1 MRQPPASN
9 DWHLESGKAG
19 LGLVFLVPASAWFTL
34 SVLSLIPQIFEG
46 LLWPSTAPGAG
57 VAGERKNP
65 CPQELV
71 CWWRSVR
78 RWQMLWRTV
87 KWAGWEDEAG
97 SGSHEGLTEEVAF
110 KERLEDGEG
119 VNL

>member
-71 CWWRSVR
+71 CWWRRQTMKIGVY
-78 RWQMLWRTV
+78 Q
-87 KWAGWEDEAG
+87 
-97 SGSHEGLTEEVAF
+97 EVANAM
-110 KERLEDGEG
+110 EDSKVGG
-119 VNL
+119 MGG